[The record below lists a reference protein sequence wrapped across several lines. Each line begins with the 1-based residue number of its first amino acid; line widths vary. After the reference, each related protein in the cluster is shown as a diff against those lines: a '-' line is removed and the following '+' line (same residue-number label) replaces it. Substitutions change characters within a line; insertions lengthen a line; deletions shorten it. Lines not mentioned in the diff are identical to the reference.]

1 MAEINAFS
9 YPSFDQSVVEQIG
22 LRQIY
27 LGNNP
32 IINNNP
38 FTQQWKFNNSSWM
51 RLASSVNL
59 DISSDISGSS
69 GSSGSSGTSGSKGKT
84 PGKVEKLLQNIFP
97 NATNIRE
104 YAGDK
109 LAKSFILYGGVS
121 ELKNETINQ
130 QETLVSNLRSLN
142 NTDYFINTNS
152 SGNLIN
158 NFTYGFGGL
167 SQGIRPM
174 PGIKSINIT
183 YLNRGTNARAEIE
196 IIAFTREQL
205 AIIET
210 LYLHPGYNILVEWGH
225 ALYIDN
231 ATGAI
236 VQQDYNN
243 TNALTKLFSGKQF
256 DVGTMARIINNDS
269 LARSGNYEGMFGPIS
284 NFNYKFNPDGTYTI
298 TVYMQSVGLLS
309 ESLKLNTS
317 SANAKYQPNVSA
329 TLSELLDRKEK
340 EEAELAKLTA
350 ARAIAKDVVVY
361 AGSRQAI
368 FDENHAQ
375 RDNTSQLVNQSKN
388 KPPQTV
394 QATRQ
399 ESSTAAA
406 EKVLAETQAEY
417 DKLKNAEPAPD
428 NVVSSLKFANILNY
442 WLDSQ
447 RQTMDNYQKDN
458 PPISILYDLLNAKNG
473 LYRKGFETSSK
484 NQKQELQKDSSITVI
499 NEPGTETYIRLGTLL
514 QFISNNLLIYN
525 AENTPIFTIDY
536 AQKDNFCTRHNY
548 SLSGDPTICF
558 IQNPDVPV
566 GIYSNSKERTV
577 GDFLDKEFP
586 FKKDSFLGYTMNI
599 FVNLNFAAVASVQNV
614 DSDGNVSLF
623 NYLKQIMN
631 GIKSSLGYVN
641 DWEVSY
647 DSLRNK
653 ITIKELAYIKAGD
666 KESEEIAKFNIYG
679 FEPASAGYS
688 EGSFI
693 NSVDFNVTLDSK
705 FQANAVTNANSQGE
719 GGVLGE
725 DTTAMATYNRG
736 LTDRTFKSKFS
747 LNLLNTTPEEK
758 TPAQF
763 NKEEIEKLNSL
774 AGSFYGT
781 RQSIDTNKIG
791 EFTGVLKTVGNYL
804 ISYQIKK
811 GNRNP
816 KTVIPFDLSL
826 SMMGL
831 GGVKLFEKYTTDDKV
846 LPPNFSDLNFIV
858 KAVSHT
864 ITDNQWTTKIQSLAV
879 AAGKETTYKDDTLY
893 VKAVLQ
899 NQPSVASGNA
909 WTGNEPQFRSR
920 PTVNSIIL
928 HIVDGNP
935 NSSAQEVVD
944 YVGGFAKANELK
956 KAKYDWWNKAGIHYA
971 VDRSGN
977 TATGIPELKIAVHG
991 DTWNTSGVGI
1001 EVVGV
1006 YSPITVTGK
1015 EGFYLSY
1022 NTTVKVD
1029 NVIDLGFTYDGT
1041 RKTQEL
1047 TDPQIASLEK
1057 LIKEI
1062 ISRYPNIQKGITG
1075 KNLWKQVFGLTKG
1088 KPAINSTVES
1098 SQWTIANTNRRIK
1111 AGLGKKGETIQ
1122 KQTTDYKQYGIFAH
1136 ATGGGSHTDIQP
1148 TPKVVAMLKRL
1159 GYTE

>member
-1 MAEINAFS
+1 MAENNAFA
-9 YPSFDQSVVEQIG
+9 YPPFDQSVVEQIG

-32 IINNNP
+32 DVNNNP
-38 FTQQWKFNNSSWM
+38 RTQQWKFNNSSWM

-59 DISSDISGSS
+59 DISTNKEGILTGNAVKLIKNILPGSN
-69 GSSGSSGTSGSKGKT
+69 
-84 PGKVEKLLQNIFP
+84 PLD
-97 NATNIRE
+97 

-109 LAKSFILYGGVS
+109 LAKSFVLYGGVS

-142 NTDYFINTNS
+142 TTDYFINTNS
-152 SGNLIN
+152 NTDLIN
-158 NFTYGFGGL
+158 NFTYGFGGI

-183 YLNRGTNARAEIE
+183 YLNRGTNARAEVE

-205 AIIET
+205 AIIEA
-210 LYLHPGYNILVEWGH
+210 LYLHPGYNILLEWGH

-231 ATGAI
+231 KTGNI

-317 SANAKYQPNVSA
+317 SANAKYQPNVSTA
-329 TLSELLDRKEK
+329 LSELTDQLEKEK
-340 EEAELAKLTA
+340 AELAKIEAERATAQYDLDPNQQAINEDKRQSDNTNQIVIRGPKGPQTNNAFKQENAVTA
-350 ARAIAKDVVVY
+350 AK
-361 AGSRQAI
+361 
-368 FDENHAQ
+368 
-375 RDNTSQLVNQSKN
+375 
-388 KPPQTV
+388 
-394 QATRQ
+394 
-399 ESSTAAA
+399 
-406 EKVLAETQAEY
+406 KVLAETQAKY
-417 DKLKNAEPAPD
+417 DKLKNAEPTSD
-428 NVVSSLKFANILNY
+428 NVTSYLKFANILNY
-442 WLDSQ
+442 WLDIQ
-447 RQTMDNYQKDN
+447 RQTMDSYTTDN
-458 PPISILYDLLNAKNG
+458 ITPDKKTYDLVYADKG
-473 LYRKGFETSSK
+473 LYRKGFATSTK
-484 NQKQELQKDSSITVI
+484 NQKQELNKKDSSITVI

-525 AENTPIFTIDY
+525 AENTGLFTIDY
-536 AQKDNFCTRHNY
+536 AQANNFCTRHKY
-548 SLSGDPTICF
+548 SMSGDPTICVV
-558 IQNPDVPV
+558 QNPDISV
-566 GIYSNSKERTV
+566 GKRTTGGEYTV
-577 GDFLDKEFP
+577 EDFLDSKFP
-586 FKKDSFLGYTMNI
+586 FKYNSFLGYTMNI

-631 GIKSSLGYVN
+631 GVKSSLGYVN

-653 ITIKELAYIKAGD
+653 ITIKELAYIKSGD
-666 KESEEIAKFNIYG
+666 PNIGKRLAKFNIYG
-679 FEPASAGYS
+679 FEPATKGYS
-688 EGSFI
+688 EGSFV

-725 DTTAMATYNRG
+725 DTTAMAVYNRG
-736 LTDRTFKSKFS
+736 LIDRTFKSKFS
-747 LNLLNTTPEEK
+747 QNLIGLKDEDK
-758 TPAQF
+758 TPDKF

-774 AGSFYGT
+774 ATSFYGAT
-781 RQSIDTNKIG
+781 QSIDTEKIG
-791 EFTGVLKTVGNYL
+791 EFTGVLKTVGTYL
-804 ISYQIKK
+804 VSYQTKTNK
-811 GNRNP
+811 RTP

-831 GGVKLFEKYTTDDKV
+831 GGVKLFEKYTADKKV
-846 LPPNFSDLNFIV
+846 LPPNFDDLNFIV

-864 ITDNQWTTKIQSLAV
+864 ITDNQWITKIQSLAV
-879 AAGKETTYKDDTLY
+879 AAGNETTYKDDTLY
-893 VKAVLQ
+893 AKAVLQ
-899 NQPSVASGNA
+899 SQPNVASGNV
-909 WTGNEPQFRSR
+909 WTGNEPQFKSR

-928 HIVDGNP
+928 HITDGNP
-935 NSSAQEVVD
+935 SSTAQQTVD
-944 YVGGFAKANELK
+944 FVGGYAKANQLK
-956 KAKYDWWNKAGIHYA
+956 ASGFDWWNKSGIHYA

-977 TATGIPELKIAVHG
+977 TAAGVPELKISVHG
-991 DTWNTSGVGI
+991 DNWNTLGVGI
-1001 EVVGV
+1001 EVVGAGSAINV
-1006 YSPITVTGK
+1006 NGTTGNSK
-1015 EGFYLSY
+1015 SFP
-1022 NTTVKVD
+1022 TIKID
-1029 NVIDLGFTYDGT
+1029 NVIDLGFTYNNS
-1041 RKTQEL
+1041 RYTQEL
-1047 TDPQIASLEK
+1047 TDPEIASLEK

-1075 KNLWKQVFGLTKG
+1075 QNLWKQVFGLKDG
-1088 KPAINSTVES
+1088 KPKINSTVKT
-1098 SQWTIANTNRRIK
+1098 QPAKN
-1111 AGLGKKGETIQ
+1111 
-1122 KQTTDYKQYGIFAH
+1122 YKQYGIFAH
-1136 ATGGGSHTDIQP
+1136 ATGGGNHTDIQP
-1148 TPKVVAMLKRL
+1148 TPKIVAMLKRL

>member
-1 MAEINAFS
+1 MAKNDAFS
-9 YPSFDQSVVEQIG
+9 YPPFDLSVIKQIG

-32 IINNNP
+32 NVNNNP
-38 FTQQWKFNNSSWM
+38 LTQQWKFNNSSWM
-51 RLASSVNL
+51 RLASSINL
-59 DISSDISGSS
+59 DISVDE
-69 GSSGSSGTSGSKGKT
+69 KGLPTGKAANLIKT
-84 PGKVEKLLQNIFP
+84 ILP
-97 NATNIRE
+97 NANPAD

-109 LAKSFILYGGVS
+109 LAKNFILYGGVS

-130 QETLVSNLRSLN
+130 QETLVSNLRSFN
-142 NTDYFINTNS
+142 KSKDYFINTNP

-205 AIIET
+205 AIIEA

-231 ATGAI
+231 STKDI

-243 TNALTKLFSGKQF
+243 TKALTKLFSGKQF
-256 DVGTMARIINNDS
+256 DVGDMARTINNDS

-284 NFNYKFNPDGTYTI
+284 NFNYKFNPDGTYNI
-298 TVYMQSVGLLS
+298 TVSMQSVGLLS

-317 SANAKYQPNVSA
+317 SANAAYQPTVSA
-329 TLSELLDRKEK
+329 ALAEILDQFEK
-340 EEAELAKLTA
+340 QTAILEKLKSQQAFTSD
-350 ARAIAKDVVVY
+350 AIANNRIR
-361 AGSRQAI
+361 SAI
-368 FDENHAQ
+368 NE
-375 RDNTSQLVNQSKN
+375 
-388 KPPQTV
+388 
-394 QATRQ
+394 
-399 ESSTAAA
+399 
-406 EKVLAETQAEY
+406 
-417 DKLKNAEPAPD
+417 DKLLADNAQVIVNNKSTSNNTASDQVDEGKKLQAQQALLQTDLKSLEAQIKKLQPD
-428 NVVSSLKFANILNY
+428 PTSENVVSSLKFANILNY
-442 WLDSQ
+442 WLDIQ
-447 RQTMDNYQKDN
+447 RQIMDNYQTDN
-458 PPISILYDLLNAKNG
+458 PPGQATYDLLNADKG
-473 LYRKGFETSSK
+473 LYRKGFLTSDK
-484 NQKQELQKDSSITVI
+484 NQKQELNKKDSSITVI

-514 QFISNNLLIYN
+514 RFISDNLLIYN
-525 AENTPIFTIDY
+525 AAGIPIFTIDY
-536 AQKDNFCTRHNY
+536 AKANNVCTRHKY
-548 SLSGDPTICF
+548 SISGDPTICV
-558 IQNPDVPV
+558 IQNPDVPL
-566 GIYSNSKERTV
+566 GKKTTGGEYTV
-577 GDFLDKEFP
+577 ENALGDKFP
-586 FKKDSFLGYTMNI
+586 FKKDSFLGFTMNI

-666 KESEEIAKFNIYG
+666 PNIGDDIAKFNIYG
-679 FEPASAGYS
+679 FEPSSVGYS
-688 EGSFI
+688 KGSFI

-705 FQANAVTNANSQGE
+705 FQANAVTNANSQQE

-725 DTTAMATYNRG
+725 DTTALAVYNKG
-736 LTDRTFKSKFS
+736 LTDRTFSSKFS
-747 LNLLNTTPEEK
+747 QNLRKLTAEEK
-758 TPAQF
+758 NPDKF
-763 NKEEIEKLNSL
+763 NKEEIIKLTEL
-774 AGSFYGT
+774 AVSFYGAT
-781 RQSIDTNKIG
+781 QSIDTTKIG
-791 EFTGVLKTVGNYL
+791 EFTGVIKTVGTYL
-804 ISYQIKK
+804 VSFQTRKNK
-811 GNRNP
+811 RNP

-831 GGVKLFEKYTTDDKV
+831 GGVKLFEKYTADDKI
-846 LPPNFSDLNFIV
+846 LPPNFDDLNFIV

-879 AAGKETTYKDDTLY
+879 AAGDETTFVDDTLY
-893 VKAVLQ
+893 TEVILQ
-899 NQPSVASGNA
+899 SQPNVSSGDV

-935 NSSAQEVVD
+935 ANTAQEVVD
-944 YVGGFAKANELK
+944 YVGGAIKANELK

-977 TATGIPELKIAVHG
+977 TATGIPELKISVHG
-991 DTWNTSGVGI
+991 DRWNEHGVGI

-1006 YSPITVTGK
+1006 YSPLFNATTSTY
-1015 EGFYLSY
+1015 YLSY
-1022 NTTVKVD
+1022 APTIKVD
-1029 NVIDLGFTYDGT
+1029 NVIDLGFEYNKT
-1041 RKTQEL
+1041 KVTQEL

-1057 LIKEI
+1057 LIREI

-1075 KNLWKQVFGLTKG
+1075 QNLWKQVFGLTKG
-1088 KPAINSTVES
+1088 KPAINSSVES
-1098 SQWTIANTNRRIK
+1098 SQWTIANNNR
-1111 AGLGKKGETIQ
+1111 LVKKGLKKGTIQ
-1122 KQTTDYKQYGIFAH
+1122 PQTTDYKQYGIFAH

-1148 TPKVVAMLKRL
+1148 TPKIVAMLKRL

>member
-1 MAEINAFS
+1 MAENNAFS
-9 YPSFDQSVVEQIG
+9 YPPFDQSVVVQIG

-32 IINNNP
+32 VINNNP
-38 FTQQWKFNNSSWM
+38 LTQQWKFNNSSWM

-59 DISSDISGSS
+59 DISVDK
-69 GSSGSSGTSGSKGKT
+69 KGVPTGKAANLIKT
-84 PGKVEKLLQNIFP
+84 ILPDV
-97 NATNIRE
+97 TNVLD

-109 LAKSFILYGGVS
+109 LAKNFILYGGVS
-121 ELKNETINQ
+121 ELKNETINK

-142 NTDYFINTNS
+142 NTDYFINTNP
-152 SGNLIN
+152 NTKFIN

-167 SQGIRPM
+167 TQGIRPM

-205 AIIET
+205 AIIEA

-231 ATGAI
+231 ATTNI

-243 TNALTKLFSGKQF
+243 TKALTKLFSGKEF
-256 DVGTMARIINNDS
+256 DVGDMARTINNDS
-269 LARSGNYEGMFGPIS
+269 LSRSGNYEGMFGPIS

-317 SANAKYQPNVSA
+317 SANAKYQPTVSA
-329 TLSELLDRKEK
+329 ALYELKDQFDKQTAILDSLKSQQS
-340 EEAELAKLTA
+340 ATSN
-350 ARAIAKDVVVY
+350 AITNSLIRSATDYSRVV
-361 AGSRQAI
+361 S
-368 FDENHAQ
+368 DNAQ
-375 RDNTSQLVNQSKN
+375 VIQNGKSTSNN
-388 KPPQTV
+388 
-394 QATRQ
+394 
-399 ESSTAAA
+399 
-406 EKVLAETQAEY
+406 TQANVVEEGNNPQIKQNQLKTELKSLE
-417 DKLKNAEPAPD
+417 DKIKKLQPDPKPD

-442 WLDSQ
+442 WLDIQ
-447 RQTMDNYQKDN
+447 RQTMDIYTTDN
-458 PPISILYDLLNAKNG
+458 TTSDKKTYDLVYADKG
-473 LYRKGFETSSK
+473 LYRKGFATSTK
-484 NQKQELQKDSSITVI
+484 NQKLELNPKDSSITVI

-525 AENTPIFTIDY
+525 AEGTSIFTIDS
-536 AQKDNFCTRHNY
+536 AQANNFCTRHKY
-548 SLSGDPTICF
+548 SMSGDPTICVV
-558 IQNPDVPV
+558 QNPDISV
-566 GIYSNSKERTV
+566 GKTTTGGEYTVEDYLDSK
-577 GDFLDKEFP
+577 FP
-586 FKKDSFLGYTMNI
+586 FKHNAFLGYTMNI

-631 GIKSSLGYVN
+631 GIKSALGYVN

-647 DSLRNK
+647 DPLKNK
-653 ITIKELAYIKAGD
+653 ITIKELAYIKSGD
-666 KESEEIAKFNIYG
+666 PNIGKGLAKFNIYG
-679 FEPASAGYS
+679 FEPSSIGSS

-705 FQANAVTNANSQGE
+705 FQTNAVTNANSQQE

-747 LNLLNTTPEEK
+747 QNLVGLTPEDKE
-758 TPAQF
+758 PAKF
-763 NKEEIEKLNSL
+763 NKEEIEKLNTL
-774 AGSFYGT
+774 ATSFYGVV
-781 RQSIDTNKIG
+781 QSIDTEKIG

-804 ISYQIKK
+804 ISFQTKTDK
-811 GNRNP
+811 RTP

-831 GGVKLFEKYTTDDKV
+831 GGVKLFEKYTADKKV
-846 LPPNFSDLNFIV
+846 LPPNFDDLNFIV

-864 ITDNQWTTKIQSLAV
+864 ITDNQWITKIQSLAV
-879 AAGKETTYKDDTLY
+879 ADANETTYKDDTLY
-893 VKAVLQ
+893 AKAVLQ
-899 NQPSVASGNA
+899 SQPSVASGNV
-909 WTGNEPQFRSR
+909 WTGNEPQFKSR

-928 HIVDGNP
+928 HITDGNP
-935 NSSAQEVVD
+935 SSTAQQTVD
-944 YVGGFAKANELK
+944 FVGGYAKANQLK
-956 KAKYDWWNKAGIHYA
+956 ASRFDWWNQSGIHYA

-977 TATGIPELKIAVHG
+977 TTAGVPELKISVHG
-991 DTWNTSGVGI
+991 DNWNTLGVGI
-1001 EVVGV
+1001 EVVGAGSAINV
-1006 YSPITVTGK
+1006 NGSTGNSK
-1015 EGFYLSY
+1015 SFP
-1022 NTTVKVD
+1022 TIKID
-1029 NVIDLGFTYDGT
+1029 NVIDLGFTYNNS
-1041 RKTQEL
+1041 RYTQEL
-1047 TDPQIASLEK
+1047 TDPEIESLEK

-1075 KNLWKQVFGLTKG
+1075 QNLWKQVFGLKDG
-1088 KPAINSTVES
+1088 KPKNNSTVKT
-1098 SQWTIANTNRRIK
+1098 QPAKN
-1111 AGLGKKGETIQ
+1111 
-1122 KQTTDYKQYGIFAH
+1122 YKQYGIFAH
-1136 ATGGGSHTDIQP
+1136 ATGGGTHTDIQP
-1148 TPKVVAMLKRL
+1148 TPKIVAMLKRL